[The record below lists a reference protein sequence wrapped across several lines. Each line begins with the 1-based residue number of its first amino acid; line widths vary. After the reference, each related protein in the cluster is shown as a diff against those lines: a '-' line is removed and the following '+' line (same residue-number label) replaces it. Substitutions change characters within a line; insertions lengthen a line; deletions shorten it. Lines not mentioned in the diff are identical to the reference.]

1 MAKSSYT
8 KSQNSKTYPMNS
20 QGVIFSSDEG
30 VCVYHNDETKY
41 FSEFQWAPSLAD
53 ITHDLAEY
61 IHIDEASITGF
72 LEDNQC
78 FETCAYVYFKTNERF
93 YKLSKEEYFS
103 ETLKSLIDGI
113 NQLQCVN
120 GFVEMTSRQK
130 ACLEKV
136 LSQILFLSTSIEQT
150 IVLPIF
156 AEIDYLNQSDYESD
170 DIPWKIEISTSDP
183 LWIEAFSKI
192 NFDVSQP
199 VNLQYCYSYFCKCHL
214 FKHIW

>member
-30 VCVYHNDETKY
+30 VCVYHNDETKD
-41 FSEFQWAPSLAD
+41 FSEFQWAPSLDD
-53 ITHDLAEY
+53 ITDDLAEY